1 MVTFQKKA
9 IAVGVA
15 ALLTLGSTN
24 LHAAE
29 GAAGGEG
36 AADGEGAAGAGGAA
50 GGISVAAAVT
60 LGVVGLGLIAVA
72 ADDDG
77 TTTPIRPVIDP
88 PVVTPTTTSTTTT
101 STTTTTATSTTG
113 T

>member
-24 LHAAE
+24 LYAAE

-36 AADGEGAAGAGGAA
+36 ASGGEGAGGAA
-50 GGISVAAAVT
+50 GGISVGAAVT
-60 LGVVGLGLIAVA
+60 LGIVGLGLIAVA
-72 ADDDG
+72 ADDDR
-77 TTTPIRPVIDP
+77 TIPIRPIIDP
-88 PVVTPTTTSTTTT
+88 PIVPPTTT
-101 STTTTTATSTTG
+101 TTTTTATTTTG